1 MTAANMVLGKMLS
14 PDEAERSLR
23 EQGARMT
30 AQRRAVLSILSG
42 NRTHPTADE
51 VVGEVRQRLGCVSP
65 ATIYNT
71 LQTLEELGFVRRIDG
86 LEQRA
91 HFDPDTS
98 EHEHA
103 ICVGCRRVWDV
114 ASIASP
120 ADLPEGFE
128 VSDIL
133 VQGICKD
140 CAGQNQKESKG
151 ESQGL

>member
-1 MTAANMVLGKMLS
+1 MTAENHVYGTMLS

-30 AQRRAVLSILSG
+30 AQRRAVLGILSG

-51 VVGEVRQRLGCVSP
+51 VVSEVRRRLGCVSP
-65 ATIYNT
+65 ATVYNT
-71 LQTLEELGFVRRIDG
+71 LQTLQDLGFVRRIDG

-91 HFDPDTS
+91 HFDPDTA

-103 ICVGCRRVWDV
+103 ICVQCRRVWDV
-114 ASIASP
+114 ASIAAP
-120 ADLPEGFE
+120 ADLPAGFE

-133 VQGICKD
+133 VQGTCED
-140 CAGQNQKESKG
+140 CAGTSA
-151 ESQGL
+151 S